1 MTNICQLLQTTRRDA
16 RMPAIHRL
24 VAGVF
29 ALLITLPVAAQSPN
43 GPDKPTFE
51 LKDGD
56 RLLWIGSEFT
66 EQATKHNFVEA
77 ALTAQWPDRN
87 ITFRNLGW
95 AGDQPTGIARGYFG
109 GAEEGYRRL
118 IEEVNRLKPTV
129 IFLEYGENAAYQGKA
144 GHETFRSEM
153 KKLIADLKKQTTRII
168 LVSPPAAE
176 KLAAPLPDPARINQ
190 ERADIT
196 ELLKGLASE
205 ESLGFIDI
213 FTPLSQELATAE
225 RPRFTTDTIRYTRD
239 GYAAAAEATLNQLG
253 VTGFSRE
260 GGNPELRELLRL
272 KNDLYFHQYRPQNE
286 TYLRGFRKHEQGQN
300 AKEIAEFEPL
310 IAHAEARIAAYVRGE
325 PLPPPVP
332 EPDPKELDFVPLTP
346 AEQQKKFKVAEGFEV
361 APFAS
366 EPMLANPIH
375 MNFDGKGRLWVAT
388 SPIYPQIRPG
398 AQPSD
403 ELIILEDTDGDNV
416 ADKRTVFATGLL
428 IPTAVLPDEQGGCY
442 VANSTELLHLA
453 DTDGDGVADK
463 TTVVLSGFGTEDTHH
478 IIHTFRWTPDALLSF
493 NQSIYIHSQIETPY
507 GVQPMLGSGF
517 WRYRPETAR
526 ATTVAFGLVNP
537 WGYIFDLW
545 GQSFATDGAGGHG
558 INYIFP
564 GAAYMTAV
572 GYNRILHGMNPGQP
586 KFCGLEILS
595 GSHLADED
603 QQVLVTADFRGNRVC
618 RFRLSEENSGYISR
632 QLEDLLSCSDS
643 AFRPV
648 DLKMGPDGALYIA
661 DWHNPIINHGEVDFR
676 DARRDDRH
684 GRIWRVT
691 RTNRPAAT
699 KPDFAGSS
707 VEQLLDLQKDANM
720 WTRQLARV
728 HLRLR
733 DHQQVA
739 PALTK
744 WMNQLKADDPQFE
757 QLRLEGLWTWQALGT
772 VPPELL
778 QAVLNSGDHHARAA
792 AVRVLSQST
801 QEEFGLSADFP
812 VLPLLKKLI
821 NDPHPQVRLEVVNA
835 LRQIPSEESLPIAL
849 TALDAP
855 MDQFIDF
862 ALWSTVRTLE
872 PQWRDQLQAG
882 TASFQN
888 DPVKVLYVIK
898 ASDKA
903 SNLPILMKLLS
914 SGQIPADRMGE
925 AFEQIGKFA
934 GPNEARSLF
943 DWARQNE
950 AHRDAA
956 LQTLLMLADRRNVIP
971 SGDLTGIEANLANHL
986 AVQLV
991 AAWKIESLKPN
1002 LTQMIQNPEAT
1013 LHQRVAAVRGLTT
1026 FHEKDVLKKV
1036 AEDKTAPYPL
1046 TRRAATAFW
1055 KLDRSAGTPLVV
1067 ELIQRASANERPELE
1082 AMLDEILAAKEGGAD
1097 LGRGL
1102 QNAELSK
1109 ETRDI
1114 VLRKA
1119 GSAGERGKA
1128 LLAAL
1133 GGASATPAPR
1143 VMTEAEINSILS
1155 KVKTHG
1161 NAANGERIFRRKDL
1175 ACVSC
1180 HSIGGAGG
1188 LAGPDLLSLGAS
1200 SPVDYILESLYNPSA
1215 KIKEGYHTN
1224 TIATDDGKIYSG
1236 ILVREGDTEV
1246 VIRDANNQ
1254 EIVIPTDE
1262 IDDRAISTLSL
1273 MPADVTAKLNNN
1285 EMLDLVVFLSSLGKE
1300 GPYKVPQKR
1309 LVRRWLTDQVET
1321 PYSRVDGMLPLT
1333 NFPGGEIGFELNVS
1347 SPGKIGLHLREPD
1360 GLTLKWN
1367 DQVIPVRDDV
1377 AEIDLPQGRQRLTL
1391 TVPAGRSTPLLVELI
1406 DLPGSSG
1413 NAEPANQK

>member
-1 MTNICQLLQTTRRDA
+1 MTSLRLLPQPSRSGSRFSPFLALIAGAIGLLMGLPAPAQDA
-16 RMPAIHRL
+16 P
-24 VAGVF
+24 
-29 ALLITLPVAAQSPN
+29 
-43 GPDKPTFE
+43 PTGRHSFE
-51 LKDGD
+51 LNEGD
-56 RLLWIGSEFT
+56 RVLWIGSEFT
-66 EQATKHNFVEA
+66 EQAIKYNFVEA
-77 ALTAQWPDRN
+77 ALTARWPDRKV
-87 ITFRNLGW
+87 TFRNLGW
-95 AGDQPTGIARGYFG
+95 AGDQPNGIARGYFG

-118 IEEVNRLKPTV
+118 IEEVSRLKPTV
-129 IFLEYGENAAYQGKA
+129 IFLEYGENAAYQGAA
-144 GHETFRSEM
+144 GHETFRAEM
-153 KKLIADLKKQTTRII
+153 KKLIADLKKQTPRIY

-176 KLAAPLPDPARINQ
+176 KLAPPLPDPTRINQ
-190 ERADIT
+190 ERASMT
-196 ELLKGLASE
+196 QLLKGLAQE

-213 FTPLSQELATAE
+213 FTPLSQELAIAD

-239 GYAAAAEATLNQLG
+239 GYAAAAEAILNELG
-253 VTGFSRE
+253 ITGFNRD
-260 GGNPELRELLRL
+260 GGDPELRELIRL

-310 IAHAEARIAAYVRGE
+310 IAQAEARIHAYVRGE

-332 EPDPKELDFVPLTP
+332 EPEPKKLDFVPLPP
-346 AEQQKKFKVAEGFEV
+346 AEQQQQFKIADGFEI

-366 EPMLANPIH
+366 EPMVANPIQ
-375 MNFDGKGRLWVAT
+375 MNFDAKGRLWIAT

-403 ELIILEDTDGDNV
+403 ELIILEDTDGDHI

-428 IPTAVLPDEQGGCY
+428 IPTAVLPDEKGGCY

-453 DTDGDGVADK
+453 DTDGDGVADQR
-463 TTVVLSGFGTEDTHH
+463 TVVLAGFGTEDTHH
-478 IIHTFRWTPDALLSF
+478 ILHTFRWTPDALLSF
-493 NQSIYIHSQIETPY
+493 NQSIYIHSQVETPY
-507 GVQPMLGSGF
+507 GVQSMLGSGF

-526 ATTVAFGLVNP
+526 ANTVAFGLVNP
-537 WGYIFDLW
+537 WGYIFDRW

-572 GYNRILHGMNPGQP
+572 GYNRVLEGMNPGQP
-586 KFCGLEILS
+586 KFCGLEILC
-595 GSHLADED
+595 GDHFTED
-603 QQVLVTADFRGNRVC
+603 DQNVLVTADFRGNRVC

-632 QLEDLLSCSDS
+632 QLDDLLTCSDP

-648 DLKMGPDGALYIA
+648 DLKLAPDGSLYIA

-676 DARRDDRH
+676 DPRRDDRH

-691 RTNRPAAT
+691 RTNRPAT
-699 KPDFAGSS
+699 PKPDFAGSS
-707 VEQLLDLQKDANM
+707 IEQLLDLLKDSNV
-720 WTRQLARV
+720 WTRQMARV

-733 DHQQVA
+733 NHQQVA
-739 PALTK
+739 PALSK
-744 WMNQLKADDPQFE
+744 WMSQLKTDAPEFE
-757 QLRLEGLWTWQALGT
+757 QLRLEGLWTWQALGA

-778 QAVLNSGDHHARAA
+778 QAVLNSEDHHARAA

-801 QEEFGLSADFP
+801 QEEFGLPADFP

-835 LRQIPSEESLPIAL
+835 VRQIPSEESLPIAL
-849 TALDAP
+849 TALDHP
-855 MDQFIDF
+855 MDKWIDF

-872 PQWRDQLQAG
+872 PFWMPQLQAG
-882 TASFQN
+882 TATFQN
-888 DPVKVLYVIK
+888 DPAKVLFVIK
-898 ASDKA
+898 ASDKPA
-903 SNLPILMKLLS
+903 NLPTLMKLLT
-914 SGQIPADRMGE
+914 SGQIPANRLGE
-925 AFEQIGKFA
+925 ALDLVGKFA
-934 GPNEARSLF
+934 GPNEARTLF
-943 DWARQNE
+943 DWALQNE
-950 AHRDAA
+950 THREAA
-956 LQTLLMLADRRNVIP
+956 LRTLLTLADRRNVIP
-971 SGDLTGIEANLANHL
+971 AGDLSGIEAIVSDPHAI
-986 AVQLV
+986 QLV
-991 AAWKIESLKPN
+991 AAWKVNHLKPR
-1002 LTQMIQNPEAT
+1002 LVQLIQDPDAT
-1013 LHQRVAAVRGLTT
+1013 LHQRVSAVRGLAT
-1026 FHEKDVLKKV
+1026 FNEKEVLRKV
-1036 AEDKTAPYPL
+1036 AEDKSARYPL

-1055 KLDRSAGTPLVV
+1055 KLDRAAGIPLVV
-1067 ELIQRASANERPELE
+1067 ELLQRGSSSDRPEIE
-1082 AMLDEILAAKEGGAD
+1082 AMLDEILSVQNGGAE
-1097 LGRGL
+1097 LGQGL

-1114 VLRKA
+1114 VIQKA
-1119 GSAGERGKA
+1119 RAAGGRGQP

-1133 GGASATPAPR
+1133 GADAAAPPAR
-1143 VMTEAEINSILS
+1143 VMSEAEISSLLS

-1175 ACVSC
+1175 ACLSC

-1188 LAGPDLLSLGAS
+1188 QTGPDLLSLGAS
-1200 SPVDYILESLYNPSA
+1200 SPVDYILESLLNPSA

-1246 VIRDANNQ
+1246 VIRDANNR
-1254 EIVIPTDE
+1254 EIVIPKAE
-1262 IDDRAISTLSL
+1262 IDERSISTLSL
-1273 MPADVTAKLNNN
+1273 MPGDVTSKLNNSD
-1285 EMLDLVVFLSSLGKE
+1285 MLDLVVFLSSLGKE

-1309 LVRRWLTDQVET
+1309 LVRKWITDQVET

-1347 SPGKIGLHLREPD
+1347 SPGKIGLRLREPD

-1367 DQVIPVRDDV
+1367 GQAIPIQNGV
-1377 AEIDLPQGRQRLTL
+1377 AEVELPQGRQLLTIG
-1391 TVPAGRSTPLLVELI
+1391 VPAGRSSPLMVELI

-1413 NAEPANQK
+1413 NADPANQ